1 MWVQINMRDY
11 LNLRLEAN
19 LSNEELKIPKG

>member
-1 MWVQINMRDY
+1 MRDY